1 MKADTG
7 RQTAESRQVQ
17 FMKTLGSLLVK
28 GLSAILP
35 VSIVVFF
42 IFWIGS
48 TAENALGGLLK
59 AVLPERIYLPGMGLL
74 AGLILAIGV
83 GLLLNLW
90 LFQRMVDMVEGWLA
104 RVPLVKTVLG
114 GIKDLMAFLAKGNKM
129 NGGKKFVVK
138 VDLGNGIHL
147 LGIMTRQDL
156 SGTGLEAMGEGHCA
170 VYVPI
175 SYQLGGYTIY
185 LPRSRLTPINISVE
199 DALRFSMT
207 AGMSVEGKSSGVL
220 PAGAQSVVS

>member
-1 MKADTG
+1 
-7 RQTAESRQVQ
+7 
-17 FMKTLGSLLVK
+17 MKTLTSLLVK

-35 VSIVVFF
+35 VSVVVFF
-42 IFWIGS
+42 IYWIGF
-48 TAENALGGLLK
+48 TAEHALGILLK

-114 GIKDLMAFLAKGNKM
+114 GIKDLMAFLAKGSKINV
-129 NGGKKFVVK
+129 GKKYVVK
-138 VDLGNGIHL
+138 VDLGHDIHL
-147 LGIMTRQDL
+147 LGIMTRHDL
-156 SGTGLEAMGEGHCA
+156 NGTGLEPMGEGHCA
-170 VYVPI
+170 VYIPI

-185 LPRSRLTPINISVE
+185 LPRSRLTPINMSVE

-207 AGMSVEGKSSGVL
+207 AGMSGEKKVNDLVI
-220 PAGAQSVVS
+220 Q

>member
-1 MKADTG
+1 
-7 RQTAESRQVQ
+7 
-17 FMKTLGSLLVK
+17 MKTLGSLLVK

-35 VSIVVFF
+35 VSVVLFF

-48 TAENALGGLLK
+48 TAEHALGGLLK

-104 RVPLVKTVLG
+104 RVPLVKTALS
-114 GIKDLMAFLAKGNKM
+114 GIKDLMAFLAKGNKI
-129 NGGKKFVVK
+129 NAGKKYVVK
-138 VDLGNGIHL
+138 LDMGNDVHM

-156 SGTGLEAMGEGHCA
+156 GGTGLETMGEGYCA
-170 VYVPI
+170 VYVPF
-175 SYQLGGYTIY
+175 SYQMGGYTIY
-185 LPRSRLTPINISVE
+185 LPRSKLTPINMSVE
-199 DALRFSMT
+199 DAIRFAMT
-207 AGMSVEGKSSGVL
+207 AGMSVEGKSNGVPPAKLQGVL
-220 PAGAQSVVS
+220 

>member
-1 MKADTG
+1 
-7 RQTAESRQVQ
+7 
-17 FMKTLGSLLVK
+17 MKTLASLLIK

-35 VSIVVFF
+35 ISVVLFF

-48 TAENALGGLLK
+48 TAERALGILLK

-90 LFQRMVDMVEGWLA
+90 LFQRIVEMLEGWLA

-114 GIKDLMAFLAKGNKM
+114 GIKDLMAFLAKGNKI
-129 NGGKKFVVK
+129 NAGKKFVVK
-138 VDLGNGIHL
+138 VDLGNDIHL

-156 SGTGLEAMGEGHCA
+156 GGTGLEPMGEGHCA
-170 VYVPI
+170 VYIPI
-175 SYQLGGYTIY
+175 SYQLGGYTIF
-185 LPRSRLTPINISVE
+185 LPHSKLTPINISVE
-199 DALRFSMT
+199 DALRFAMT
-207 AGMSVEGKSSGVL
+207 AGMSMEGKSNGV
-220 PAGAQSVVS
+220 PSANKQSVL

>member
-1 MKADTG
+1 
-7 RQTAESRQVQ
+7 
-17 FMKTLGSLLVK
+17 MKTLTSLLVK

-35 VSIVVFF
+35 VSVVVFF
-42 IFWIGS
+42 IYWIGA
-48 TAENALGGLLK
+48 TAEHALGGLLK

-74 AGLILAIGV
+74 AGLVLAIGI

-114 GIKDLMAFLAKGNKM
+114 GIKDLMAFLAKGNKI
-129 NGGKKFVVK
+129 NAGKKYVVK
-138 VDLGNGIHL
+138 VDLGNDIHL

-156 SGTGLEAMGEGHCA
+156 GGTGLEPMGAGHCA

-185 LPRSRLTPINISVE
+185 LPRSRLTPINMSVE
-199 DALRFSMT
+199 DALRFAMT
-207 AGMSVEGKSSGVL
+207 AGMSGEKQSNGAL
-220 PAGAQSVVS
+220 PANGQSVVS

>member
-1 MKADTG
+1 
-7 RQTAESRQVQ
+7 
-17 FMKTLGSLLVK
+17 MKTLASLLVK

-35 VSIVVFF
+35 ISVVLFF

-48 TAENALGGLLK
+48 TAEHALGGLLK

-90 LFQRMVDMVEGWLA
+90 LFQRMVDLVEGWLA

-114 GIKDLMAFLAKGNKM
+114 GIKDLMAFLAKGKKNI
-129 NGGKKFVVK
+129 GKKFVVK
-138 VDLGNGIHL
+138 VDMGNNIHL

-156 SGTGLEAMGEGHCA
+156 SGTGLEAMGDGHCA

-199 DALRFSMT
+199 DALRFAMT
-207 AGMSVEGKSSGVL
+207 AGMSVEGKPNGVPL
-220 PAGAQSVVS
+220 AGGKSVAS